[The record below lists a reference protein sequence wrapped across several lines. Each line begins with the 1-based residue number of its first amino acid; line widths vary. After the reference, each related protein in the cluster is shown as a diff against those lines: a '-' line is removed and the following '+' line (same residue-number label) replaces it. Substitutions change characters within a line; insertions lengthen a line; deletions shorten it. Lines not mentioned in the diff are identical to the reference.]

1 MGKKRVQ
8 VRQVRKQVKQVKP
21 KAAPASGTPA
31 AGQAQRRQ
39 RERYVEEGG
48 LLRGRDPEWVLRLGY
63 ASAAVAIVSILIAVE
78 LILGPVAP
86 RGLPVR
92 IVAGIIWLIPIVLLV
107 SFVAPGIRLAY
118 RDRTAPATVVQGQ
131 LLGASSVSQS
141 LGLGMIMLK
150 TRGGNETYLVPPAKL
165 TKVPGNVVQVML
177 SITPNLRFVRSLSV
191 MGQRQVGRPEPPMPP
206 SLHRLL
212 QLQVA
217 TPVALAAGA
226 VLGDDIVAFIPMTP
240 DALHAV
246 AALVGAIVVGGA
258 AFGASFLYQ
267 KRLTAEV
274 QALVP
279 PG

>member
-8 VRQVRKQVKQVKP
+8 VRQVRKQMKQVKP
-21 KAAPASGTPA
+21 KAAPATGTSG
-31 AGQAQRRQ
+31 AGPAQRRQ

-63 ASAAVAIVSILIAVE
+63 ISAGVVVASILIAVE
-78 LILGPVAP
+78 LIFGPLAP
-86 RGLPVR
+86 NGLPVR
-92 IVAGIIWLIPIVLLV
+92 IVAGVIWLIPVVLLV

-118 RDRTAPATVVQGQ
+118 RDRKAQASVVQGQ

-150 TRGGNETYLVPPAKL
+150 TRGGNETYLVPPEKL

-177 SITPNLRFVRSLSV
+177 SITPNLRYVRSLSV
-191 MGQRQVGRPEPPMPP
+191 MGQRQVARPEPPMPP
-206 SLHRLL
+206 SLQRLL
-212 QLQVA
+212 QLQVL

-226 VLGDDIVAFIPMTP
+226 VLGDDIVAFIPFTP

-246 AALVGAIVVGGA
+246 AALVGAIVLGGG

-267 KRLTAEV
+267 RRLTAEV

>member
-8 VRQVRKQVKQVKP
+8 VRQVRKQVKPKP
-21 KAAPASGTPA
+21 APASGTPA

-63 ASAAVAIVSILIAVE
+63 LSAGIAVACLLIAAE
-78 LILGPVAP
+78 LIVGPIAP

-92 IVAGIIWLIPIVLLV
+92 IVAGIIWLIPVVLLV

-118 RDRTAPATVVQGQ
+118 RDRSAQAAVVQGQ

-150 TRGGNETYLVPPAKL
+150 TRGGNQTYLVPPEKL

-191 MGQRQVGRPEPPMPP
+191 MGQRQVARPEPPMPP

-212 QLQVA
+212 QLQVV
-217 TPVALAAGA
+217 TPVVLAAGA
-226 VLGDDIVAFIPMTP
+226 VLGDDIVAFIPMSP

-246 AALVGAIVVGGA
+246 AALVGAILLGGGT
-258 AFGASFLYQ
+258 FGASFLYQ
-267 KRLTAEV
+267 RRLTAEV

-279 PG
+279 SS

>member
-8 VRQVRKQVKQVKP
+8 VRQVRKQVKP
-21 KAAPASGTPA
+21 KPASAAGKPA

-63 ASAAVAIVSILIAVE
+63 ISAGVAVACILIAVE
-78 LILGPVAP
+78 LIFGPIAP
-86 RGLPVR
+86 HGLPVR
-92 IVAGIIWLIPIVLLV
+92 IVAAIIWLIPVVLLV

-118 RDRTAPATVVQGQ
+118 RDRSAQSAVVQGQ

-150 TRGGNETYLVPPAKL
+150 TRGGNETYLVPPEKL

-177 SITPNLRFVRSLSV
+177 SITPNLRYVRSLSV
-191 MGQRQVGRPEPPMPP
+191 IGQRQVARPEPPMPP

-212 QLQVA
+212 QLQVV

-226 VLGDDIVAFIPMTP
+226 VLGDDIVAFIPMNP

-246 AALVGAIVVGGA
+246 AALVGAIVLGGG

-267 KRLTAEV
+267 RRLTAEV

>member
-8 VRQVRKQVKQVKP
+8 VRQVRKQVKPKP
-21 KAAPASGTPA
+21 APASGTPA

-63 ASAAVAIVSILIAVE
+63 LSAGIAVACILIAAE
-78 LILGPVAP
+78 LIVGPVAP

-92 IVAGIIWLIPIVLLV
+92 IVAGIIWLIPVVLLV

-118 RDRTAPATVVQGQ
+118 RDRSAQAAVVQGQ

-150 TRGGNETYLVPPAKL
+150 TRGGNETYLVPPEKL

-177 SITPNLRFVRSLSV
+177 SITPNLRYVRSLSV
-191 MGQRQVGRPEPPMPP
+191 MGQRQVARPEPPMPP

-212 QLQVA
+212 QLQVV

-226 VLGDDIVAFIPMTP
+226 VLGDDIVAFIPMNP

-246 AALVGAIVVGGA
+246 AALVGAIVLGGGT
-258 AFGASFLYQ
+258 FGASFLYQ
-267 KRLTAEV
+267 RRLTAEV

-279 PG
+279 SS